1 MRLWLRDLRKEKGL
15 TMKAV
20 AGSIGI
26 SEGYYCSIENGD
38 KQKRMDTAL
47 ILGLAK
53 ALEVEP
59 VEILQNEARY
69 MEEQEAAG

>member
-1 MRLWLRDLRKEKGL
+1 MRIWLHDLRKKKGL

-20 AGSIGI
+20 SGAIGI

-38 KQKRMDTAL
+38 KQKKMDTAL

-53 ALEVEP
+53 ALDVEP
-59 VEILQNEARY
+59 AEILRNEAKY
-69 MEEQEAAG
+69 MEERAG

>member
-1 MRLWLRDLRKEKGL
+1 
-15 TMKAV
+15 MKNV

-38 KQKRMDTAL
+38 KQKRMDTSL

-53 ALEVEP
+53 ALDIEP
-59 VEILQNEARY
+59 AEILRNEAKY
-69 MEEQEAAG
+69 MEEQAG